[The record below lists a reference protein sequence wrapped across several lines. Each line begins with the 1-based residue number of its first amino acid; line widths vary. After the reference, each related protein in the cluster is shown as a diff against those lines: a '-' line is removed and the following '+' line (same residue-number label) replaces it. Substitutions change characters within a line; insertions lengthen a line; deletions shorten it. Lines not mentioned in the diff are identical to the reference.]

1 LRNEKDI
8 KLRIDMLQGQSK
20 TIAEML
26 VKALSERNTIS
37 INEYSARLVN
47 IRDRIEELLWV
58 LNKKGTPSN
67 LLLEVYTIN
76 MPGKKEVSLTVGQIL
91 EKLKIGEL
99 TMNDLQGDV
108 GDKVR
113 KAALH
118 SKRLKSDYKI
128 T

>member
-1 LRNEKDI
+1 
-8 KLRIDMLQGQSK
+8 MFQGQSEA
-20 TIAEML
+20 IAKML
-26 VKALSERNTIS
+26 VKALSEHNTIS
-37 INEYSARLVN
+37 TKEYSARLIN

-58 LNKKGTPSN
+58 LDKKGMPSN
-67 LLLEVYTIN
+67 FLLEVYTIN

-91 EKLKIGEL
+91 EKLRTGEL
-99 TMNDLQGDV
+99 TMNDLQADV

-128 T
+128 A

>member
-1 LRNEKDI
+1 
-8 KLRIDMLQGQSK
+8 MLQAQSK

-37 INEYSARLVN
+37 INEYSTRLAN

-58 LNKKGTPSN
+58 LNKKDTPSN

-76 MPGKKEVSLTVGQIL
+76 VRGKKVLSLTMAQIL

-99 TMNDLQGDV
+99 TMNDLQADV
-108 GDKVR
+108 SDKVR

-118 SKRLKSDYKI
+118 SKKFNH

>member
-1 LRNEKDI
+1 MRNEKDI

-26 VKALSERNTIS
+26 VKSLSERNTIS
-37 INEYSARLVN
+37 INEYSDRLIN

-58 LNKKGTPSN
+58 LDKKGTPSN
-67 LLLEVYTIN
+67 FLLEVYTIN
-76 MPGKKEVSLTVGQIL
+76 IPGKKEVSLTVGQIL
-91 EKLKIGEL
+91 EKLRIGEL
-99 TMNDLQGDV
+99 TMNDLQADV

-118 SKRLKSDYKI
+118 SKRLESDYKI

>member
-8 KLRIDMLQGQSK
+8 RLRIEMLQGQSK

-26 VKALSERNTIS
+26 VKSLSERNTIS
-37 INEYSARLVN
+37 INEYSDRLIN

-58 LNKKGTPSN
+58 LDKKGTPSN
-67 LLLEVYTIN
+67 FLLEVYTIN
-76 MPGKKEVSLTVGQIL
+76 IPGKKEVSLTVGQIL
-91 EKLKIGEL
+91 EKLRIGEL
-99 TMNDLQGDV
+99 TMNDLQADV

-118 SKRLKSDYKI
+118 SKRLESDYKI

>member
-8 KLRIDMLQGQSK
+8 RLRIEMLQGQSK
-20 TIAEML
+20 RIAEML
-26 VKALSERNTIS
+26 VKSLSERNTIS
-37 INEYSARLVN
+37 INEYSDRLIN

-58 LNKKGTPSN
+58 LDKKRMPSN
-67 LLLEVYTIN
+67 FLLEVYTIN
-76 MPGKKEVSLTVGQIL
+76 IPGKKEVSLAVGQIL
-91 EKLKIGEL
+91 EKLRIGEL
-99 TMNDLQGDV
+99 TMNDLQTDV

-118 SKRLKSDYKI
+118 SKRLKSDYEI

>member
-1 LRNEKDI
+1 
-8 KLRIDMLQGQSK
+8 MLQAQSK

-37 INEYSARLVN
+37 INEYSAKLAN

-58 LNKKGTPSN
+58 LNKKDTPSN

-76 MPGKKEVSLTVGQIL
+76 VRGKKEVSLTMAQIL

-99 TMNDLQGDV
+99 TMNDLQADV
-108 GDKVR
+108 SDKVR

-118 SKRLKSDYKI
+118 SKKFNHM
-128 T
+128 

>member
-8 KLRIDMLQGQSK
+8 RLRIEMLQGQSK

-26 VKALSERNTIS
+26 VKSLSERNTIS
-37 INEYSARLVN
+37 INEYSDRLIN
-47 IRDRIEELLWV
+47 IRVRIEELLWV
-58 LNKKGTPSN
+58 LDKKGTPSN

-91 EKLKIGEL
+91 EKLRIGEL
-99 TMNDLQGDV
+99 TMNDFQADV

>member
-1 LRNEKDI
+1 LRKENDI
-8 KLRIDMLQGQSK
+8 WLRIDMLQGQSK

-37 INEYSARLVN
+37 INEYSARLAN

-58 LNKKGTPSN
+58 LNKKGAPSN

-76 MPGKKEVSLTVGQIL
+76 VRGKKEESLTVGQIL

-99 TMNDLQGDV
+99 TMNDLQADV
-108 GDKVR
+108 SDKVR

-118 SKRLKSDYKI
+118 SKKSNHI
-128 T
+128 

>member
-1 LRNEKDI
+1 
-8 KLRIDMLQGQSK
+8 MLQGQSK

-26 VKALSERNTIS
+26 VKSLSERNTIS
-37 INEYSARLVN
+37 INEYSDRLIN

-58 LNKKGTPSN
+58 LDKKGTPSN
-67 LLLEVYTIN
+67 FLLEVYTIN
-76 MPGKKEVSLTVGQIL
+76 IPGKKEVSLTVGQIL
-91 EKLKIGEL
+91 EKLRIGEL
-99 TMNDLQGDV
+99 TMNDLQADV

-118 SKRLKSDYKI
+118 SKRLESDYKI

>member
-1 LRNEKDI
+1 LRKENDI
-8 KLRIDMLQGQSK
+8 KLRIDMLQAQSK

-37 INEYSARLVN
+37 INEYSARLDN
-47 IRDRIEELLWV
+47 IRDRVEELLWV
-58 LNKKGTPSN
+58 LNKKETPSN

-76 MPGKKEVSLTVGQIL
+76 VRGKKGVSLTMAQIL

-99 TMNDLQGDV
+99 TMNDLQADV
-108 GDKVR
+108 SDKVR

-118 SKRLKSDYKI
+118 SKKFNH

>member
-8 KLRIDMLQGQSK
+8 RLRIEMLQGQSK

-26 VKALSERNTIS
+26 VKSLSERNTIS
-37 INEYSARLVN
+37 INEYSDRLIN

-58 LNKKGTPSN
+58 LDKKGTPSN

-91 EKLKIGEL
+91 EKLRIGKL
-99 TMNDLQGDV
+99 TMNDLQADV

>member
-8 KLRIDMLQGQSK
+8 RLRIEMLQGQSK

-26 VKALSERNTIS
+26 VKSLSERNTIS
-37 INEYSARLVN
+37 INEYSDRLIN

-58 LNKKGTPSN
+58 LDKKGTPSN

-91 EKLKIGEL
+91 EKLRIGEL
-99 TMNDLQGDV
+99 TMNDLQADV

>member
-1 LRNEKDI
+1 
-8 KLRIDMLQGQSK
+8 MLQGQSK

-37 INEYSARLVN
+37 INEYSVRLAN

-58 LNKKGTPSN
+58 LNKKDAPSN
-67 LLLEVYTIN
+67 HLLLEVYTIN
-76 MPGKKEVSLTVGQIL
+76 VPGKKEVSLTMAQIF

-99 TMNDLQGDV
+99 TMNDLQADV
-108 GDKVR
+108 SDKVR

-118 SKRLKSDYKI
+118 SKKFNH

>member
-1 LRNEKDI
+1 
-8 KLRIDMLQGQSK
+8 MLQGQSK

-26 VKALSERNTIS
+26 VKALSEHNTIS
-37 INEYSARLVN
+37 INEYSAKLAN
-47 IRDRIEELLWV
+47 IRDRIEELVWV
-58 LNKKGTPSN
+58 LNKKGGPST

-76 MPGKKEVSLTVGQIL
+76 VPGKKEVSLTVGQIL

-99 TMNDLQGDV
+99 TMNDLQADV
-108 GDKVR
+108 SDKVR

-118 SKRLKSDYKI
+118 SKKFNH

>member
-1 LRNEKDI
+1 
-8 KLRIDMLQGQSK
+8 MLQAQSK

-37 INEYSARLVN
+37 INEYSARLAN

-58 LNKKGTPSN
+58 LNKKDTPSN

-76 MPGKKEVSLTVGQIL
+76 VRGKKEVSLTMAQIL

-99 TMNDLQGDV
+99 TMNDLQADV
-108 GDKVR
+108 SDKVR

-118 SKRLKSDYKI
+118 SKKFNH

>member
-1 LRNEKDI
+1 
-8 KLRIDMLQGQSK
+8 MFQGQSK

-26 VKALSERNTIS
+26 VKSLSERNTIS
-37 INEYSARLVN
+37 INEYSDRLIN

-58 LNKKGTPSN
+58 LDKKGTPSN
-67 LLLEVYTIN
+67 FLLEVYTIN
-76 MPGKKEVSLTVGQIL
+76 IPGKKEVSLTVGQIL
-91 EKLKIGEL
+91 EKLRIGEL
-99 TMNDLQGDV
+99 TMNDLQADV

-118 SKRLKSDYKI
+118 SKRLESDYKI

>member
-1 LRNEKDI
+1 
-8 KLRIDMLQGQSK
+8 MLQAQSK

-37 INEYSARLVN
+37 INEYSARLAN
-47 IRDRIEELLWV
+47 IRARIEELLWV
-58 LNKKGTPSN
+58 LNKKDTPSN

-76 MPGKKEVSLTVGQIL
+76 VRGKKEVSLTMAQIS

-99 TMNDLQGDV
+99 TMNDLQADV
-108 GDKVR
+108 SDKVR

-118 SKRLKSDYKI
+118 SKKFNH

>member
-1 LRNEKDI
+1 LRKEDDI
-8 KLRIDMLQGQSK
+8 RLRIDMLQAQSK

-37 INEYSARLVN
+37 INEYSARLAN

-58 LNKKGTPSN
+58 LNKKDTPSN

-76 MPGKKEVSLTVGQIL
+76 LRGKKEVSLTMAQIL

-99 TMNDLQGDV
+99 TMSDLQADV
-108 GDKVR
+108 SDKVR

-118 SKRLKSDYKI
+118 SKKFNHK
-128 T
+128 

>member
-8 KLRIDMLQGQSK
+8 RLRIDMLQGQSK

-26 VKALSERNTIS
+26 VKALSESNTVS

-47 IRDRIEELLWV
+47 IRDRIEELSWV
-58 LNKKGTPSN
+58 LNKKGAPSN

-76 MPGKKEVSLTVGQIL
+76 VPGKKEITLTVGQIL
-91 EKLKIGEL
+91 EKLRIGEL
-99 TMNDLQGDV
+99 TMNDLQADV

-113 KAALH
+113 TAALH
-118 SKRLKSDYKI
+118 SKRLNQ
-128 T
+128 TWL

>member
-8 KLRIDMLQGQSK
+8 RLRIDMLQGQSK

-58 LNKKGTPSN
+58 LNEKGKPSN
-67 LLLEVYTIN
+67 FLLEVYTIN
-76 MPGKKEVSLTVGQIL
+76 MRGKKEVSLTVGQIL

-99 TMNDLQGDV
+99 TMNDLQADV
-108 GDKVR
+108 SDKVR

-118 SKRLKSDYKI
+118 SKRLKKLL
-128 T
+128 

>member
-8 KLRIDMLQGQSK
+8 RLRIDMLQGQSK

-67 LLLEVYTIN
+67 FLLEVYTIN

-99 TMNDLQGDV
+99 TMNDLQADV

>member
-1 LRNEKDI
+1 LRKENDI
-8 KLRIDMLQGQSK
+8 WLRIDMLQGQSK

-37 INEYSARLVN
+37 INEYSARLAN

-58 LNKKGTPSN
+58 LNKKGAPSN

-76 MPGKKEVSLTVGQIL
+76 VRGKKEESLTVGQIL

-99 TMNDLQGDV
+99 TMNDLQADV
-108 GDKVR
+108 SDKVR
-113 KAALH
+113 KAVLH
-118 SKRLKSDYKI
+118 SKKSNHI
-128 T
+128 

>member
-1 LRNEKDI
+1 MRKENDI
-8 KLRIDMLQGQSK
+8 KLRIDMLQAQSK

-37 INEYSARLVN
+37 INEYSARLAN

-58 LNKKGTPSN
+58 LNKKDTPSN

-76 MPGKKEVSLTVGQIL
+76 VRGKKEVSLTMAQIL

-99 TMNDLQGDV
+99 TMNDLQADV
-108 GDKVR
+108 SDKVR

-118 SKRLKSDYKI
+118 SKKFNHM
-128 T
+128 

>member
-1 LRNEKDI
+1 
-8 KLRIDMLQGQSK
+8 MLQGQSK

-37 INEYSARLVN
+37 INEYSARLSN

-58 LNKKGTPSN
+58 LNKKDVPSN

-76 MPGKKEVSLTVGQIL
+76 VPGKKEVSLTVSQIL

-99 TMNDLQGDV
+99 TMNDLQADV
-108 GDKVR
+108 SDKVR

-118 SKRLKSDYKI
+118 SKKNLITRDYKI

>member
-1 LRNEKDI
+1 
-8 KLRIDMLQGQSK
+8 MFQGQSK

-26 VKALSERNTIS
+26 VKSLSERNTIS
-37 INEYSARLVN
+37 INEYSARLAN

-58 LNKKGTPSN
+58 LDKKGTPSN
-67 LLLEVYTIN
+67 FLLEVYTIN
-76 MPGKKEVSLTVGQIL
+76 IPGKKEVSLTVGQIL
-91 EKLKIGEL
+91 EKLRIGEL
-99 TMNDLQGDV
+99 TMNDLQADV

-118 SKRLKSDYKI
+118 SKRLESDYKI

>member
-1 LRNEKDI
+1 
-8 KLRIDMLQGQSK
+8 MLQGQSK

-47 IRDRIEELLWV
+47 IRDRIEELLWI

-67 LLLEVYTIN
+67 FLLEVYTIN

-99 TMNDLQGDV
+99 TMNDLQADV

>member
-8 KLRIDMLQGQSK
+8 RLRIDMLQGQSK

-26 VKALSERNTIS
+26 VKALSESNTIS

-47 IRDRIEELLWV
+47 IRDRIEELSWV
-58 LNKKGTPSN
+58 LNKKGAPSN

-76 MPGKKEVSLTVGQIL
+76 VPGKKEITLTVGQIL
-91 EKLKIGEL
+91 EKLRIGEL
-99 TMNDLQGDV
+99 TMNDLQADV

-113 KAALH
+113 TAALH
-118 SKRLKSDYKI
+118 SKRLNQ
-128 T
+128 TWL

>member
-1 LRNEKDI
+1 M
-8 KLRIDMLQGQSK
+8 LRIDMLQGQSK

-26 VKALSERNTIS
+26 AKALSERNTIS
-37 INEYSARLVN
+37 INEYSARLAN
-47 IRDRIEELLWV
+47 NRDRIEELLWV
-58 LNKKGTPSN
+58 LNKKDEPSN

-76 MPGKKEVSLTVGQIL
+76 VPGKKEVFLTVGQIL

-99 TMNDLQGDV
+99 TMNDLQADV
-108 GDKVR
+108 SDKVR

-118 SKRLKSDYKI
+118 SKKFND

>member
-8 KLRIDMLQGQSK
+8 RLRIDMLQGQSK

-37 INEYSARLVN
+37 INEYSARVVN

-58 LNKKGTPSN
+58 LNEKGKPSN
-67 LLLEVYTIN
+67 FLLEVYTIN
-76 MPGKKEVSLTVGQIL
+76 MRGKKEVSLTVGQIL

-99 TMNDLQGDV
+99 TMNDLQADV
-108 GDKVR
+108 SDKVR

-118 SKRLKSDYKI
+118 SKSLKSDYKI

>member
-8 KLRIDMLQGQSK
+8 RLRIEMLQGQSK

-26 VKALSERNTIS
+26 VKSLSERNTIS
-37 INEYSARLVN
+37 INEYSDRLIN
-47 IRDRIEELLWV
+47 IRDRIDELLWV
-58 LNKKGTPSN
+58 LDKKGTPSN
-67 LLLEVYTIN
+67 FLLEVYTIN
-76 MPGKKEVSLTVGQIL
+76 IPGKKELSLTVGQIL
-91 EKLKIGEL
+91 EKLRIGEL
-99 TMNDLQGDV
+99 TMNDLQADV

-118 SKRLKSDYKI
+118 SKRLESDYKI

>member
-8 KLRIDMLQGQSK
+8 RLRIDMLQGQSK

-26 VKALSERNTIS
+26 VKALSESNTIS

-47 IRDRIEELLWV
+47 IRDRIEELSWV
-58 LNKKGTPSN
+58 LNKKGAPSN

-76 MPGKKEVSLTVGQIL
+76 VPGKKEITLTVGQIL
-91 EKLKIGEL
+91 EKLRIGEL
-99 TMNDLQGDV
+99 TMNDLQADV

-113 KAALH
+113 TAALH
-118 SKRLKSDYKI
+118 SKRLNR
-128 T
+128 TWL